1 MKKLFLLAFLLF
13 GFLSAPSFTFV
24 QAEVTGGD
32 GVTPYCDYQ
41 CSGAGC
47 NPCTKGTGY
56 TSDNK
61 TGSCSD
67 PRMVVCKPPTKGT
80 TNVTPTPTTATESVL
95 ESDDYSGLIP
105 CGRSG
110 NGGASEPCTA
120 CHAVVG
126 VKRLMDYLT
135 SIMVVVAITVI
146 VAMGVLYILSGVNAD
161 LKKRA
166 KTGLQAVVFGLVF
179 MLSAWLIV
187 STILRFMANEQFV
200 NGGGGFIGLAPGEGV
215 YGLQCSTYSD
225 AGRAVMQD
233 GVIVDTRSKDYK
245 GTYGGTGT
253 CQAPSAGPCSP
264 QSLQGTCFGG
274 AHVNTWSAICQAESG
289 GSASVPS
296 GTDKCTGDGS
306 VVSFGLFQINISANK
321 IGGLNCPAAFSSVFS
336 GSNKNCRVINRELYN
351 QCVLAAKDAQKNIQT
366 ACSLASP
373 NSTNTRP
380 WGAARR
386 CNIPPRL

>member
-1 MKKLFLLAFLLF
+1 MKKFFLGILLF
-13 GFLSAPSFTFV
+13 AGFLIIPSVSFAATP
-24 QAEVTGGD
+24 EVTGGD
-32 GVTPYCDYQ
+32 GVTPYCAYQ

-61 TGSCSD
+61 TGSCID
-67 PRMVVCKPPTKGT
+67 PKMVLCKPPVLGTPSTK
-80 TNVTPTPTTATESVL
+80 TPSTDTSSVL

-146 VAMGVLYILSGVNAD
+146 VAMGVLYILSGVNVD

-166 KTGLQAVVFGLVF
+166 KAGLQAVFFGLVF
-179 MLSAWLIV
+179 VLSAWLIV

-200 NGGGGFIGLAPGEGV
+200 SGGGGFIGLAPGEGV

-225 AGRAVMQD
+225 ATRATMRD
-233 GVIVDTRSKDYK
+233 GVIVDTRSSDYT
-245 GTYGGTGT
+245 GTYSSTGT
-253 CQAPSAGPCSP
+253 CQAPASGPCSP
-264 QSLQGTCFGG
+264 QSLQQTCFGG
-274 AHVNTWSAICQAESG
+274 GQVKTWSAICQAESS
-289 GSASVPS
+289 GSASVAS

-351 QCVLAAKDAQKNIQT
+351 QCVLAAKDPQKNIAT
-366 ACSLASP
+366 ACSLAAP
-373 NSTNTRP
+373 NATNTGP

-386 CNIPPRL
+386 CNIPRRL